1 MGWSGHGLVHAPASL
16 PRKIFKQK
24 EETTFMREYN
34 IKRGKTTQ
42 QNRELK
48 EKRAIK
54 HTQKTKQNKKKDP
67 QKNKT
72 TTTTFGGSFFFG

>member
-1 MGWSGHGLVHAPASL
+1 
-16 PRKIFKQK
+16 
-24 EETTFMREYN
+24 MREYN

-67 QKNKT
+67 KNKT
-72 TTTTFGGSFFFG
+72 KTTTTFGGSFFFG